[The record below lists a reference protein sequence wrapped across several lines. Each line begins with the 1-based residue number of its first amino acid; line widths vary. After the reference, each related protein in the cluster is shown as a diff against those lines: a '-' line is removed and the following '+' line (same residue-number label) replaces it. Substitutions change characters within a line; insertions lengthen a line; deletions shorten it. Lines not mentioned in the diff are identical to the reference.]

1 MEQVPSTEPYS
12 GVLLF
17 LDISGFT
24 ALTEKYTAM
33 HEEGHGA
40 DELTNKLNQFIS
52 RLVICI
58 LENGGDILNFAG
70 DAILAQWLVEGIQM
84 SDVISLAVKCALKIQ
99 KECDLQE
106 EKHDSELHVKIA
118 ISAGKLSKIIVGNKS
133 RRFFVIT
140 GPAVDEVR
148 MNESLANPGDIIL
161 STETLKLCDQKNM
174 VIRHTA
180 YKKAVK
186 MLRFKKEPRFSVG
199 TYYQMLAKDQKIPE
213 KGCLRSVFRLIPDT
227 ERKNYLRKYMMRTV
241 LQEFDDDQPPELT
254 SEIRPATI
262 MFINVT
268 YTSTYTPMELCSFV
282 QEATVIIDN
291 SLHPHG
297 QLNKIFFFDKDCT
310 FLSVFGL
317 PGYKKKDES
326 GLALKAAHSLH
337 ETCRKKMKHL
347 QSISVGITTGLVYC
361 GLVGHHLRN
370 EYTVMGTKVN
380 LAARLMVYYPGIVSC
395 DWETRYY
402 SGLPSCCFK
411 EEIAKDLKGVSQP
424 GKIYR
429 FDPSHQR
436 HDHDA
441 LPSLEMEKDSM
452 VGDMHRTLT
461 ELNVLSA
468 AEGLILRHA
477 AFLGQTFTTKLLHN
491 ILPDPLQEKLNS
503 ILMTLFQLG
512 IFKCASKPP
521 KDSSAMTVE
530 KPKLVCYC
538 GSSSTDGLASVD
550 GVWKCKMIGFCKG
563 MVMEMT
569 YQQLLK
575 EQKRQLHGICASY
588 LEKKP
593 YRCNK
598 CTKNPNCIVPKKS
611 VDKAAGNG
619 NDTENF
625 LDKLDT
631 IVNEKQARMSTGL
644 RCKCA
649 QLLEMVLIP
658 IVRHWSGAEDISKT
672 FYYLLE
678 CAAMCTN
685 LSDNPRAMR
694 YLKEAKRILENLKE
708 GNSISDLE
716 AHDSVQI
723 AKFDQAVMFKLIG
736 EILFNTGNILKAE
749 ENFKEAAK
757 LLNCS
762 LPSND
767 CAQSLK
773 LFCEKI
779 KKYSHQSKKLRI
791 AEKKRLKMKKQ
802 KLLHDRICCLSFLW
816 QIKYMQGHFKS
827 ASLAITMESNL
838 SIWSTD
844 VFEMLFTAMDY
855 HQYSQ
860 FMNDKSKCKSLEAW
874 LCRMCSGLSNC
885 TENQRL
891 INRLARTLAIVHLCR
906 GNLKES
912 ADFTIRAQH
921 LDGVGLDARTIGILH
936 LALLFTGRYKEGM
949 QLIYKLETISS
960 EMLSIVAKGWFYA
973 ACLNILLY
981 AGISLRPLEE
991 FLDFVKESQSDVN
1004 LVADKS
1010 LMMHLYFSLALWFA
1024 RLNDWENF
1032 TVFYD
1037 KAFGMY
1043 IQIPPT
1049 IYSISGVAV
1058 FLECN
1063 VLLFKQ
1069 ELVKFN
1075 RPCMKAYER
1084 TLQLFTDFR
1093 HCFGGDHI
1101 FVPRVLHLNAFL
1113 NQLVGKTT
1121 LVENLLM
1128 DALQLSEKQG
1138 NLLDNTQ
1145 IKHSQATWSATY
1157 SQTPS
1162 DFCTDIKTLQ
1172 FWDEKA
1178 IHNSE
1183 QLLAIT
1189 TEHPYQEYITEHLYQ
1204 EEQNHPEPGNTLD

>member
-1 MEQVPSTEPYS
+1 
-12 GVLLF
+12 
-17 LDISGFT
+17 
-24 ALTEKYTAM
+24 M

-52 RLVICI
+52 RLVIW
-58 LENGGDILNFAG
+58 

-180 YKKAVK
+180 HKKAVK
-186 MLRFKKEPRFSVG
+186 
-199 TYYQMLAKDQKIPE
+199 
-213 KGCLRSVFRLIPDT
+213 
-227 ERKNYLRKYMMRTV
+227 
-241 LQEFDDDQPPELT
+241 FDDDQPPELT

-297 QLNKIFFFDKDCT
+297 QLNKIFFFDK
-310 FLSVFGL
+310 
-317 PGYKKKDES
+317 
-326 GLALKAAHSLH
+326 
-337 ETCRKKMKHL
+337 
-347 QSISVGITTGLVYC
+347 
-361 GLVGHHLRN
+361 
-370 EYTVMGTKVN
+370 
-380 LAARLMVYYPGIVSC
+380 
-395 DWETRYY
+395 
-402 SGLPSCCFK
+402 
-411 EEIAKDLKGVSQP
+411 
-424 GKIYR
+424 
-429 FDPSHQR
+429 
-436 HDHDA
+436 
-441 LPSLEMEKDSM
+441 
-452 VGDMHRTLT
+452 
-461 ELNVLSA
+461 
-468 AEGLILRHA
+468 
-477 AFLGQTFTTKLLHN
+477 TFTTKLLHN

-598 CTKNPNCIVPKKS
+598 CTKNPNWSNTGYVYMS
-611 VDKAAGNG
+611 R

-981 AGISLRPLEE
+981 AVSVCAYGCVFR
-991 FLDFVKESQSDVN
+991 
-1004 LVADKS
+1004 
-1010 LMMHLYFSLALWFA
+1010 FA

-1145 IKHSQATWSATY
+1145 IKHSQCSTAH
-1157 SQTPS
+1157 
-1162 DFCTDIKTLQ
+1162 C
-1172 FWDEKA
+1172 
-1178 IHNSE
+1178 
-1183 QLLAIT
+1183 
-1189 TEHPYQEYITEHLYQ
+1189 HPDRDTKE
-1204 EEQNHPEPGNTLD
+1204 

>member
-1 MEQVPSTEPYS
+1 MLLEHPGSSCQNPGNFSRYS
-12 GVLLF
+12 SGQ
-17 LDISGFT
+17 GFT

-33 HEEGHGA
+33 HEEVHGA

-52 RLVICI
+52 RLVIW
-58 LENGGDILNFAG
+58 
-70 DAILAQWLVEGIQM
+70 DAILAQWLVEGLQM

-118 ISAGKLSKIIVGNKS
+118 ISAGKLSKIIVGNKL

-161 STETLKLCDQKNM
+161 STETMKLCDQKNM

-180 YKKAVK
+180 HKKAVK

-213 KGCLRSVFRLIPDT
+213 K
-227 ERKNYLRKYMMRTV
+227 
-241 LQEFDDDQPPELT
+241 
-254 SEIRPATI
+254 
-262 MFINVT
+262 
-268 YTSTYTPMELCSFV
+268 
-282 QEATVIIDN
+282 
-291 SLHPHG
+291 
-297 QLNKIFFFDKDCT
+297 
-310 FLSVFGL
+310 
-317 PGYKKKDES
+317 
-326 GLALKAAHSLH
+326 
-337 ETCRKKMKHL
+337 
-347 QSISVGITTGLVYC
+347 
-361 GLVGHHLRN
+361 
-370 EYTVMGTKVN
+370 VMGTKVN

-441 LPSLEMEKDSM
+441 LQSLEIEKDSM

-477 AFLGQTFTTKLLHN
+477 AFLGQKFTTKMLHN

-503 ILMTLFQLG
+503 ILTTLFQLG

-538 GSSSTDGLASVD
+538 GSSSTGSNTGYVY
-550 GVWKCKMIGFCKG
+550 MS
-563 MVMEMT
+563 
-569 YQQLLK
+569 
-575 EQKRQLHGICASY
+575 R
-588 LEKKP
+588 
-593 YRCNK
+593 
-598 CTKNPNCIVPKKS
+598 
-611 VDKAAGNG
+611 

-625 LDKLDT
+625 LDKLDK
-631 IVNEKQARMSTGL
+631 IVNEKQARMSTSL
-644 RCKCA
+644 KCKCA

-708 GNSISDLE
+708 GKSDLE
-716 AHDSVQI
+716 DHDSVQI
-723 AKFDQAVMFKLIG
+723 AKSDQAVMFKLIG
-736 EILFNTGNILKAE
+736 
-749 ENFKEAAK
+749 
-757 LLNCS
+757 
-762 LPSND
+762 
-767 CAQSLK
+767 
-773 LFCEKI
+773 
-779 KKYSHQSKKLRI
+779 
-791 AEKKRLKMKKQ
+791 
-802 KLLHDRICCLSFLW
+802 
-816 QIKYMQGHFKS
+816 
-827 ASLAITMESNL
+827 
-838 SIWSTD
+838 
-844 VFEMLFTAMDY
+844 EMLFTAMDY

-860 FMNDKSKCKSLEAW
+860 FMNDKSKCKCLEAW

-921 LDGVGLDARTIGILH
+921 LDGVRFDARTIGILH
-936 LALLFTGRYKEGM
+936 LALLFTGRWVMVSVTSASALKQCRIVTECVEFNVCRYKEGM
-949 QLIYKLETISS
+949 QLIYKLETLSS

-1145 IKHSQATWSATY
+1145 IKHSQVITPQNPNAASARR
-1157 SQTPS
+1157 
-1162 DFCTDIKTLQ
+1162 LNAN
-1172 FWDEKA
+1172 EKC
-1178 IHNSE
+1178 
-1183 QLLAIT
+1183 LT
-1189 TEHPYQEYITEHLYQ
+1189 TF
-1204 EEQNHPEPGNTLD
+1204 